1 MKRRIA
7 LIVTFV
13 MLLAFAFTVFA
24 ACDDRTECEK
34 NGHKY
39 DPDTGICSVCKL
51 PDPNFKTPCEKNGHK
66 YDENTGICSVCKQKD
81 PEFKTECDKN
91 GHEYVDGVCSVCN
104 NSITSNNSNTDKQ
117 IVFVSSQGDKLQ
129 EVTSMAIE
137 VFQAKYPGWTVK
149 HNPVGGWDD
158 VPTNV
163 TNNLQVGEQP
173 DLAYC
178 YPDHVA
184 RYLQSE
190 KVVDLSK
197 YIYSKDSIKV
207 GSTAAA
213 AVGMDD
219 KYIEDFDVAFWSEG
233 FANMFANYAQYGYSD
248 DAIFTLPLL
257 KSTEVLFYNKTVLDR
272 EGIAV
277 PTTWTEL
284 WAACKILHEKYP
296 NCIPLAYDSEANW
309 MITMCEQNGWGY
321 TTTAGG
327 DADHYIF
334 NNAGVRRWLQDIQG
348 YYIKDSYFTTRQM
361 YGGQYTSK
369 LFTTGVDNGA
379 GGAVFCIGSTGGTN
393 NQIPE
398 TFTAGVAHIPGS
410 TDKDGNAKAIS
421 QGPSLVMFH
430 SDKASNAEEKE
441 YMTYLFIKELL
452 DIEIQAAFSMV
463 SGYNPVRLSTYTGV
477 PDYVAWFTK
486 REVPLVVDTV
496 AIARDMSKKNEFFTS
511 PAFIG
516 SDTARSTVGDMI
528 KTILEGTNVQQA
540 VEKAIKDCGGKVS

>member
-13 MLLAFAFTVFA
+13 FLLTVAFTLFA
-24 ACDDRTECEK
+24 ACDERTECEK

-39 DPDTGICSVCKL
+39 DPNTGLCSVCRL
-51 PDPNFKTPCEKNGHK
+51 PDPNFKTPCEKNGHQ

-81 PEFKTECDKN
+81 PTFQTECDKN
-91 GHEYVDGVCSVCN
+91 GHEYVDGVCTVCN

-117 IVFVSSQGDKLQ
+117 IVFVSSQGDSLQ
-129 EVTSMAIE
+129 GITATAIE
-137 VFQAKYPGWTVK
+137 VFEAKYPGWTVK

-173 DLAYC
+173 DVAYC

-190 KVVDLSK
+190 KVVDLTK
-197 YIYSKDSIKV
+197 YIYSKDTIKV
-207 GSTAAA
+207 GTG
-213 AVGMDD
+213 AVTTVSMEDD
-219 KYIEDFDVAFWSEG
+219 IDDFDVTFWEEG
-233 FANMFANYAQYGYSD
+233 FASTFANYAQYGYSD

-272 EGIAV
+272 ENIPV
-277 PTTWTEL
+277 PQTWTEL
-284 WAACKILHEKYP
+284 WAACATLRQKYP
-296 NCIPLAYDSEANW
+296 NCVPLAYDSEANW
-309 MITMCEQNGWGY
+309 MITMCEQNEWGY

-327 DADHYIF
+327 DADHYLF
-334 NNAGVRRWLQDIQG
+334 NNANVRRWLQDLQG
-348 YYIKDSYFTTRQM
+348 YYTKDGYFTTRKM

-369 LFTTGVDNGA
+369 LFTTGVENGA
-379 GGAVFCIGSTGGTN
+379 AGAVFCIGSTGGTK
-393 NQIPE
+393 NQKPE
-398 TFTAGVAHIPGS
+398 TFTAAVAHMPGS
-410 TDKDGNAKAIS
+410 ADKDGNAKAIS

-441 YMTYLFIKELL
+441 YMTYLFIRELL
-452 DIEIQAAFSMV
+452 DIEIQALYSMD
-463 SGYNPVRLSTYTGV
+463 SGYNPVRLSTYTQV
-477 PDYVAWFTK
+477 PAYVDWLETND
-486 REVPLVVDTV
+486 LIVDAVKV
-496 AIARDMSKKNEFFTS
+496 AKGMSEKHEFFTS

-516 SDTARSTVGDMI
+516 SDTARNTVGDMI